1 MDALLSGYSS
11 RSSWA
16 WQACFYSLDTS
27 SGHRAICGGI
37 ELRQSG
43 RGSMALTVA
52 GSSNVAFHDALFF
65 NAGDAAELIGG
76 FIPGV
81 SLLISVA
88 QLGDCVVKQ

>member
-1 MDALLSGYSS
+1 
-11 RSSWA
+11 
-16 WQACFYSLDTS
+16 
-27 SGHRAICGGI
+27 
-37 ELRQSG
+37 
-43 RGSMALTVA
+43 MALSVA
-52 GSSNVAFHDALFF
+52 GSPNVAFHDALFF